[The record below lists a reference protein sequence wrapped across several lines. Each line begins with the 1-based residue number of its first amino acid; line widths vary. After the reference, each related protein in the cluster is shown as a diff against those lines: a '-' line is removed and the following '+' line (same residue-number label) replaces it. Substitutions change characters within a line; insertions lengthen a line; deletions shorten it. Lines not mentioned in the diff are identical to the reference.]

1 MGNHFIMADNLTA
14 PSPNKRKIIFV
25 AIIAAFLAVI
35 LTIVLILSGVGKK
48 DSAKGFSPKTKEVI
62 IWSVNISPSLFE
74 ELNKGFNNYV
84 DRRDMKLV
92 VRNFASY
99 EDFLDIFP
107 RAVQAGVSP
116 DVVLVPNHGGH
127 ISMDPY
133 IVSLGENIIKL
144 DDFENRFHALF
155 VDELVFEEKQKVD
168 GQNQIVRG
176 IRGIPVGFE
185 PLGIYYN
192 RDLMPTTPQFW
203 EKISELLSEDA
214 LEKKIPAISLG
225 YGKSTPASADMLA
238 FLTMQYKGENFN
250 SYDQIDSVES
260 RSTIEKLLRYRLEP
274 NNLSQFH
281 DAYANTLTN
290 TDLFARGLIATLV
303 WYPSTEREILLAI
316 KRAKND
322 KVYDRDFEKAVRW
335 TTIPQVEEDPEKQ
348 INFARYMYF
357 AMTKYGINRNKEKPS
372 NDPVIRFMQYMAT
385 SEAQKTF
392 FDSYEYYLPSQITML
407 AEPKSQIDGKT
418 GEFKMTVGDWYVA
431 TQKFVPYNKWLPHLF
446 TYIVEKALDEPGAT
460 ASVISGNILS
470 YLKCKMNH
478 LVDPD
483 TYDTSCECTNDVQQN
498 NNHYWPVCQW
508 GV

>member
-1 MGNHFIMADNLTA
+1 MADTLPL
-14 PSPNKRKIIFV
+14 PSPNKRKLIFV
-25 AIIAAFLAVI
+25 AIIATFLALVLI
-35 LTIVLILSGVGKK
+35 FILILSGVGKK
-48 DSAKGFSPKTKEVI
+48 DSAKGFDPKTKEVA
-62 IWSVNISPSLFE
+62 IWTVNMSPSLFE
-74 ELNKGFNNYV
+74 ALNKGFNDYV

-92 VRNFASY
+92 VRNFWSY
-99 EDFLDIFP
+99 EDFLTIFP
-107 RAVQAGVSP
+107 RSVQAWASP
-116 DVVLVPNHGGH
+116 DVVFVANHGGH
-127 ISMDPY
+127 IYLDPY

-176 IRGIPVGFE
+176 IRGVPVWFE

-192 RDLMPTTPQFW
+192 RELMPTTPKFW
-203 EKISELLSEDA
+203 ENIAELLAEDA
-214 LEKKIPAISLG
+214 IEKKVPAVSLG
-225 YGKSTPASADMLA
+225 YGRATPASADMLA
-238 FLTMQYKGENFN
+238 FLTMQYKGEDFN

-260 RSTIEKLLRYRLEP
+260 RSVIERLIKYRLDP
-274 NNLSQFH
+274 NNLAQFQ
-281 DAYANTLTN
+281 DAYSNTLTT

-303 WYPSTEREILLAI
+303 WYPSTERDILLAI
-316 KRAKND
+316 DRAKKD
-322 KVYDRDFEKAVRW
+322 KSYNKDFEKEIRW
-335 TTIPQVEEDPEKQ
+335 TTIPQVEEDPEKH
-348 INFARYMYF
+348 INFARYGYF
-357 AMTKYGINRNKEKPS
+357 AMTKYGINRNKEKAT
-372 NDPVIRFMQYMAT
+372 NDPVIRFMQYLAT
-385 SEAQKTF
+385 AEAQKTF
-392 FDSYEYYLPSQITML
+392 FDNYEYYLPSQITML

-418 GEFKMTVGDWYVA
+418 GEFKMTIGDWYVA

-483 TYDTSCECTNDVQQN
+483 TYSNACECTTDTQQN